1 MRLGT
6 MLAIPPNGFVKYYGW
21 SLFADTDANESDVF
35 IVITQHPLDV
45 YTLRNIRTNKTFTT
59 QYAARLKPVTSL
71 YRRS

>member
-6 MLAIPPNGFVKYYGW
+6 RLAIPEGSFLRYGGW
-21 SLFADTDANESDVF
+21 SLFTDTDAKASDIFTV
-35 IVITQHPLDV
+35 VEQHTLGV
-45 YTLRNIRTNKTFTT
+45 HTLRNIRTNKTFTT